1 MAGLFFY
8 LFMQSAQNNR
18 IFLVILP
25 IAFCGTSGYNILV
38 KQNKSNKGKE
48 NENIN
53 DIMDRP
59 QARRERK

>member
-8 LFMQSAQNNR
+8 LFIQSAQNNR

-48 NENIN
+48 NENY
-53 DIMDRP
+53 
-59 QARRERK
+59 Q